1 VINNIIYAVMFSPD
15 TKPKLQQKLGG

>member
-1 VINNIIYAVMFSPD
+1 MFSPD